1 MEKTF
6 VKKEIWFH
14 RGDLKIYSRCYL
26 PAGEGPFPTVIMCHG
41 FLGSSADKVDCA
53 QRYAEAGFAA
63 CAFDFCGGSP
73 QTRSDGQTT
82 EMSVM
87 TEVEDLLAV
96 FEQLKGHDFV
106 KQDSMYLWGESQ
118 GGMVAALAAARLK
131 NRIKGLILFYP
142 ALMIPDLG
150 RAQAGVL
157 ENVTDTVLWDVPIGR
172 CYIADVW
179 DLDPFA
185 EIRKYEGPVFIC
197 HGTADDIVPIR
208 YSERARD
215 TYKNSEY
222 MVVEGGG
229 HGFTI
234 DVRENVDKKIIGF
247 LRRAEDDD

>member
-1 MEKTF
+1 MEKEF

-14 RGDLKIYSRCYL
+14 RDGLKIYSRCYL
-26 PAGEGPFPTVIMCHG
+26 PQGKGPFPAVIMCHG
-41 FLGSSADKVDCA
+41 FLGSSADKIDCA

-73 QTRSDGQTT
+73 NTKSDGQTT

-87 TEVEDLLAV
+87 TETEDLLAV
-96 FEQLKGHDFV
+96 FDQLKAYDFI
-106 KQDSMYLWGESQ
+106 KEDSMYLWGESQ

-131 NRIKGLILFYP
+131 DKVKGLILFYP

-150 RAQAGVL
+150 RAETGTLA
-157 ENVTDTVLWDVPIGR
+157 NVTDTILWDVPIGR

-185 EIRKYEGPVFIC
+185 EIVKYEGPVFIC
-197 HGTADDIVPIR
+197 HGTADDIVPIS

-215 TYKNSEY
+215 TYKNAKY
-222 MVVEGGG
+222 MTVEGAG
-229 HGFTI
+229 HGFTV
-234 DVRENVDKKIIGF
+234 DVREKVDKRIIDF
-247 LRRAEDDD
+247 LRSAENDD